1 MHNLKKLRNSL
12 RLQRKQLKI
21 LIVGGSI
28 SVFLTNQ
35 EILIR
40 DSLFSLHAVPESEI
54 KISTCPEI
62 LNTVNE
68 YFESK

>member
-21 LIVGGSI
+21 LIVGGSV

-40 DSLFSLHAVPESEI
+40 DSLF
-54 KISTCPEI
+54 C
-62 LNTVNE
+62 LNADA
-68 YFESK
+68 